1 MIEIVKASAQD
12 FRAIQDIAYKTW
24 PVTYGHILSAGQL
37 EYMLDMMYSTAS
49 LQKSLAK
56 GHQFLLLKEDNTA
69 LGFASYEHNYLDK
82 NVTRLH
88 KLYMLPESQG
98 KGAGRMLIE
107 AIEKLAKEN
116 GSDAISL
123 NVNKFNNA
131 FSFYKKA
138 GYEVVGE
145 EDIEIGRGYLMED
158 YVMEKQL

>member
-1 MIEIVKASAQD
+1 
-12 FRAIQDIAYKTW
+12 
-24 PVTYGHILSAGQL
+24 
-37 EYMLDMMYSTAS
+37 
-49 LQKSLAK
+49 
-56 GHQFLLLKEDNTA
+56 LLKEDDAA

-98 KGAGRMLIE
+98 KGAGKMLIE
-107 AIEKLAKEN
+107 TIEKLAKEN
-116 GSDAISL
+116 GSAAVSL

-158 YVMEKQL
+158 YKMEKQLAD